1 MEKKKYY
8 VLNYNCD
15 NDVYEIELTE
25 EEYNGVY
32 KYYQIMDD
40 MRVASEISIPLSE
53 EIYQERLKEEKYLN
67 GEFDEDEEIQSQ
79 RNVYRVHLCGNRRR
93 SNRTV

>member
-1 MEKKKYY
+1 MSAPYPPQPQVIDMEKKKKKYY

-15 NDVYEIELTE
+15 NDIYEIELTE
-25 EEYNGVY
+25 EEYNGIS

-53 EIYQERLKEEKYLN
+53 EVYQERLKEEKYLN
-67 GEFDEDEEIQSQ
+67 GEFDEEDEEI
-79 RNVYRVHLCGNRRR
+79 
-93 SNRTV
+93 

>member
-25 EEYNGVY
+25 EEYNGIY

-67 GEFDEDEEIQSQ
+67 GEFDEDEEI
-79 RNVYRVHLCGNRRR
+79 
-93 SNRTV
+93 

>member
-15 NDVYEIELTE
+15 NDIYEIELTE
-25 EEYNGVY
+25 EEFNGIY

-53 EIYQERLKEEKYLN
+53 EVYQERLKEEKYLN
-67 GEFDEDEEIQSQ
+67 GEFDEDEEI
-79 RNVYRVHLCGNRRR
+79 
-93 SNRTV
+93 

>member
-25 EEYNGVY
+25 EEYNGIY

-40 MRVASEISIPLSE
+40 MRVANEISIPLSE

-67 GEFDEDEEIQSQ
+67 GELDEDEEI
-79 RNVYRVHLCGNRRR
+79 
-93 SNRTV
+93 

>member
-67 GEFDEDEEIQSQ
+67 GEFDEDEEI
-79 RNVYRVHLCGNRRR
+79 
-93 SNRTV
+93 